1 MRAMAEGTRIF
12 CQVYASRSPNIPK
25 NEKAIIIIIVVV
37 VVVVVYQFTLS
48 AFVC

>member
-1 MRAMAEGTRIF
+1 MQAMAEGTRIF
-12 CQVYASRSPNIPK
+12 CQLYASRSPKIPK
-25 NEKAIIIIIVVV
+25 NEKAIVV